1 MLRLEII
8 GIRAPGAGGRAGG
21 ARDYNAAHKI
31 LLKKRPQNAM
41 FRAPFEEMSGR
52 RGEHMA
58 KTSDTDTL
66 AVELKRLLELNASE
80 RVSRNRCFD
89 KFSTPFG
96 RRLFAYYRTCM
107 SLKKEIEDPKR
118 DHRIR
123 MKARGEQFT
132 LEIINDPI
140 AYRRTAT
147 LPNEVRPFF
156 EGVIRSGPKVN

>member
-1 MLRLEII
+1 M
-8 GIRAPGAGGRAGG
+8 GKPT
-21 ARDYNAAHKI
+21 N
-31 LLKKRPQNAM
+31 
-41 FRAPFEEMSGR
+41 
-52 RGEHMA
+52 
-58 KTSDTDTL
+58 DTDML
-66 AVELKRLLELNASE
+66 AVELKKLLELGASE

-123 MKARGEQFT
+123 FQKSKGKAFM

-147 LPNEVRPFF
+147 LPNEVRRFF
-156 EGVIRSGPKVN
+156 EDVIRSQKVD